1 MDEKRQ
7 EKVMHEFIG
16 GEGVPSAPEKMIRN
30 YQKGDAP
37 EVRVAYLQ
45 GVILHDGQF
54 ISEGKCF
61 FIGEEP
67 SDQRVSLKTL
77 FIETDDPDEETPRG
91 SEMLTYQEALER
103 LNQFADKEAEK
114 IITKHDG
121 NSLLVSQD
129 LLSTL
134 PLMLQGATKAVAFIY
149 GKTVDEVDDDMM
161 ELFDRKE
168 QR

>member
-1 MDEKRQ
+1 MGEKRR
-7 EKVMHEFIG
+7 EEVMHEFIG

-67 SDQRVSLKTL
+67 SDQRVSLQML
-77 FIETDDPDEETPRG
+77 FVEKDIEEPM
-91 SEMLTYQEALER
+91 MLTYQEALDHLYEFSDEEIEGAFDKCDKSSFISLER
-103 LNQFADKEAEK
+103 A
-114 IITKHDG
+114 
-121 NSLLVSQD
+121 VS
-129 LLSTL
+129 TVVAR
-134 PLMLQGATKAVAFIY
+134 MEGAARAVAFIY
-149 GKTVDEVDDDMM
+149 GKTCDEVDNDMM
-161 ELFDRKE
+161 ELLDRKE